1 MRQTKVSTTLVIHA
15 CPEGSIARVEDL
27 LGTSLTW
34 SEQSLL
40 KGTFTT
46 QTSSSLTSLQ
56 AEDLISNLHGLYGLY
71 LDLIQTGQ
79 ERGVLFMLVPGFG
92 IYRAETNLAGEILL
106 SEDRIWAIVQESSGN
121 QRELQRLMRLA
132 LGQNWDDLLEPFRA
146 QRLGSNVVLLN
157 KAV

>member
-1 MRQTKVSTTLVIHA
+1 MRQTKVSTTLVIHS
-15 CPEGSIARVEDL
+15 CPEGSIAGVEDL

-34 SEQSLL
+34 SEASLL

-46 QTSSSLTSLQ
+46 QISSSLTWIQ
-56 AEDLISNLHGLYGLY
+56 AEELISNLHGLYGLY

-106 SEDRIWAIVQESSGN
+106 PEDRIWAIVQESSGN
-121 QRELQRLMRLA
+121 QRELQRLVRMA
-132 LGQNWDDLLEPFRA
+132 LGQNWDDVLEPFRA
-146 QRLGSNVVLLN
+146 QRIDSNVVLLN

>member
-1 MRQTKVSTTLVIHA
+1 
-15 CPEGSIARVEDL
+15 
-27 LGTSLTW
+27 
-34 SEQSLL
+34 
-40 KGTFTT
+40 
-46 QTSSSLTSLQ
+46 
-56 AEDLISNLHGLYGLY
+56 
-71 LDLIQTGQ
+71 
-79 ERGVLFMLVPGFG
+79 MLVPGFG

>member
-15 CPEGSIARVEDL
+15 CPESSIARVDDL

-46 QTSSSLTSLQ
+46 QTSSSLTWLQ
-56 AEDLISNLHGLYGLY
+56 AEELISNLHGLYGLY

-79 ERGVLFMLVPGFG
+79 ERGVLFMIVPGFG

-121 QRELQRLMRLA
+121 QRELQRLFRLA

-146 QRLGSNVVLLN
+146 QRIDSNVVLLN